1 MSASRSSLVFVCFA
15 LVACGTFKTAEAKNK
30 NGIGISVD
38 KSRDYRW
45 RAAMKPLWVA
55 MLPLLLAYVT
65 THQAKR

>member
-1 MSASRSSLVFVCFA
+1 MCLVCFA

-38 KSRDYRW
+38 KSRDYKW
-45 RAAMKPLWVA
+45 RAAMQLLYVV

-65 THQAKR
+65 TRHAKL